1 MQKQEV
7 WAVYARKNP
16 KFTISGSNI
25 TFTEVGIYQ
34 FFERTWDLAHSEG
47 VKNGKAL
54 AEMNKEQQ
62 KKQPDNPF
70 PDLFGGLFNKK

>member
-1 MQKQEV
+1 MQKHEV
-7 WAVYARKNP
+7 WAIYARKNP
-16 KFTISGSNI
+16 KFTTSGSNI

-54 AEMNKEQQ
+54 AEMNKTKPES
-62 KKQPDNPF
+62 KPNDTF
-70 PDLFGGLFNKK
+70 RELFGDVFK